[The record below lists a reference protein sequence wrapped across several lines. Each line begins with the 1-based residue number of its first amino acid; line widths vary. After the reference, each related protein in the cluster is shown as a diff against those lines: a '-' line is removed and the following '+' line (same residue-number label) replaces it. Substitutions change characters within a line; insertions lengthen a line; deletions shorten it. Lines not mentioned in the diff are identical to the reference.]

1 MLCYVEV
8 GGLLWTTLDEVKKRI
23 VLTSNFVTNTYSQA
37 SPGTHFVKN
46 HDSLSLTNKSQL
58 KKKTNKQGVLNL
70 KCLGLYVTKQLIWRL
85 TQNSLLQFSEIKM

>member
-58 KKKTNKQGVLNL
+58 KKKNKQTRSP
-70 KCLGLYVTKQLIWRL
+70 K
-85 TQNSLLQFSEIKM
+85 FKMLRPLCNQTVNMETYAKLFITVFWN